1 MTDFRPFWQLWGKTD
16 SEGSIHRLIYHL
28 IDVGAVAS
36 QLWDQSLAKGFKTEI
51 SEYLGLSEENAG
63 RIFSFWASI
72 HDMGKAT
79 PAFQSQYKPAIH
91 DLEACG
97 FSFSSSPIKPVDFPH
112 GVLSAYL
119 LPDLL
124 VSQTGLSVGFARKI
138 ARTLGG
144 HHGSFPPAGKVN
156 SLYATHEAISGR
168 TNQNWEIARAE
179 LFTELV
185 SVFNPP
191 KLPVP
196 RFSISIQN
204 TLLAILSGFT
214 SVADWIGSNSE
225 FFPFEAEVIPSQIY
239 VEKSILQAKEALSK
253 LGWNTWHPED
263 KAGKF
268 EETFGFPPY
277 PLQRDVFEI
286 TADLKTPALV
296 ILEAPTGIGKTEA
309 ALTLSDQWA
318 VLDRQNG
325 LYVAMPTT
333 ATSNQMYGRVDRFLS
348 RRYPGRQIN
357 NRLIHGQAIYS
368 NDLAHLSQF
377 ADNLSGDYHPD
388 YSWFMPSKKALLAPF
403 GVGTVDQALLS
414 VLMARHFF
422 VRLYGLGRKT
432 VIFDE
437 IHAYDVYMSQL
448 FQRLLE
454 WLRQLGTSV
463 ILLSA
468 TLTEK
473 TRRELVAAYSGISA
487 DNLVLPAANYPRL
500 TCSSDVGVRAISLQ
514 KPPEKELSIEW
525 INRDPVSIQEF
536 LLTELEMGGC
546 AAVLCNTVARA
557 QEVFLQLSNSSL
569 AEDTEITLF
578 HARFPMAWRERI
590 EKSVLADFGKGGRRP
605 RAVVV
610 ATQVIEQSL
619 DLDFDL
625 MVTDLAPVDLLLQ
638 RAGRLHRHEIT
649 NRPEKLRKA
658 RLVITHP
665 GGNWD
670 VPEFDRDRFV
680 YDEYILLRTY
690 QVMKQK
696 QKVLPIS
703 ETTDLIE
710 TVYGNL
716 ALPGSLSAEM
726 QKALDKSLLKMKKEF
741 ADEVR
746 EAQVRLIF
754 PPQDEDFIYQPGLD
768 LEEDD
773 PTLHKS
779 LQALTRLTEP
789 SISLVCLHQTPGGL
803 AYEPDGKGAPV
814 DVARV
819 FPEQSFEFL
828 RRSIT
833 IQNHEVVAFFSGTTS
848 EVHYPAPWKKNS
860 ALRHQ
865 RLAVF
870 KDGYC
875 EPEGAPFVLKLTR
888 ELGLEVIG
896 RR

>member
-1 MTDFRPFWQLWGKTD
+1 
-16 SEGSIHRLIYHL
+16 
-28 IDVGAVAS
+28 
-36 QLWDQSLAKGFKTEI
+36 
-51 SEYLGLSEENAG
+51 
-63 RIFSFWASI
+63 
-72 HDMGKAT
+72 
-79 PAFQSQYKPAIH
+79 
-91 DLEACG
+91 
-97 FSFSSSPIKPVDFPH
+97 
-112 GVLSAYL
+112 
-119 LPDLL
+119 
-124 VSQTGLSVGFARKI
+124 
-138 ARTLGG
+138 
-144 HHGSFPPAGKVN
+144 
-156 SLYATHEAISGR
+156 
-168 TNQNWEIARAE
+168 
-179 LFTELV
+179 
-185 SVFNPP
+185 
-191 KLPVP
+191 
-196 RFSISIQN
+196 
-204 TLLAILSGFT
+204 
-214 SVADWIGSNSE
+214 
-225 FFPFEAEVIPSQIY
+225 
-239 VEKSILQAKEALSK
+239 
-253 LGWNTWHPED
+253 
-263 KAGKF
+263 
-268 EETFGFPPY
+268 
-277 PLQRDVFEI
+277 
-286 TADLKTPALV
+286 
-296 ILEAPTGIGKTEA
+296 
-309 ALTLSDQWA
+309 
-318 VLDRQNG
+318 
-325 LYVAMPTT
+325 
-333 ATSNQMYGRVDRFLS
+333 
-348 RRYPGRQIN
+348 
-357 NRLIHGQAIYS
+357 LIHGQAIYS
-368 NDLAHLSQF
+368 NDLAHLTQF
-377 ADNLSGDYHPD
+377 VDNQSGDYLPD

-422 VRLYGLGRKT
+422 VRLYGLGCKT

-454 WLRQLGTSV
+454 WLCQLGTSV

-468 TLTEK
+468 TLPEK
-473 TRRELVAAYSGISA
+473 TRRELVAAYSGIST
-487 DNLVLPAANYPRL
+487 DNLVLPTADYPRL
-500 TCSSDVGVRAISLQ
+500 TCSSNQGVKTISLQ

-525 INRDPVSIQEF
+525 INRDPASIQEF
-536 LLTELEMGGC
+536 LQAELETGGC

-557 QEVFLQLSNSSL
+557 QEVFSQLSKSSL
-569 AEDTEITLF
+569 AGDTEITLF

-590 EKSVLADFGKGGRRP
+590 EKPVLADFGKGGRRP

-649 NRPEKLRKA
+649 NRPERLQKA
-658 RLVITHP
+658 RLIITRP

-716 ALPGSLSAEM
+716 ALPDYLSVEM
-726 QKALDKSLLKMKKEF
+726 QKALDKSLLKMKKDF

-746 EAQVRLIF
+746 EAKDRLIY
-754 PPQDEDFIYQPGLD
+754 PPEDEDFIYQPGLD

-789 SISLVCLHQTPGGL
+789 SICLVCLHQTPGGL
-803 AYEPDGKGAPV
+803 AYEPDGKGAPL
-814 DVARV
+814 DVTKV

-833 IQNHEVVAFFSGTTS
+833 IQNREVVAFFSGATG
-848 EVHYPAPWKKNS
+848 EIHYPAPWKKNS

-875 EPEGAPFVLKLTR
+875 EPEGMSFVLKLTR
-888 ELGLEVIG
+888 ELGLEVIE